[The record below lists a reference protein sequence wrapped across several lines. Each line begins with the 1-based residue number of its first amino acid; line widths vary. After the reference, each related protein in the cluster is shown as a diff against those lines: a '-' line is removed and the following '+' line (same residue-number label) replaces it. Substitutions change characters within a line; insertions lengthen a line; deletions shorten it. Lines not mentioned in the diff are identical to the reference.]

1 MAFKRGK
8 KYRAVAK
15 LLEKGKTYS
24 VEEAAALLKKT
35 ATTKFDS
42 SVDVAFKL
50 NLDTKQPDQQLRGTL
65 VLPHG
70 NGRTKKI
77 LALTRT
83 KQADAKA
90 AGADFVGDV
99 DYLEKIQK
107 ENWFGFDVIVATP
120 DMMGQIGRLGRVL
133 GPKGL
138 MPNPKTGT
146 VTMNIGE
153 AIKEIKN
160 GKVEY
165 RTDKD
170 GNIQLPIGK
179 VSFSDKD
186 LADNIHSI
194 INLVNQVKPASV
206 KGTYIQDIS
215 VSTTMG
221 PAIKINPVASK

>member
-1 MAFKRGK
+1 M
-8 KYRAVAK
+8 
-15 LLEKGKTYS
+15 
-24 VEEAAALLKKT
+24 
-35 ATTKFDS
+35 
-42 SVDVAFKL
+42 
-50 NLDTKQPDQQLRGTL
+50 
-65 VLPHG
+65 
-70 NGRTKKI
+70 
-77 LALTRT
+77 ALTRT